1 MKTIRLLSI
10 FTGLFALAA
19 LPLFA
24 QTPTPPAL
32 HPYEAPAIN
41 FQGRIEVGDIGY
53 DGVGYFRFT
62 IGDSA
67 MSDTYWGPS
76 FTATTVVEGVYNIIL
91 GQDTDALTKDVFAVP
106 DREYFLKVEFCTDGT
121 GYEELLPYQEILTV
135 PFAVNADL
143 LDGKEAPGGA
153 IVGTTDAQ
161 TLTSKTLTSPVINT
175 AYFTAYDFGEDPT
188 DPGYIAFDPSDNVVK
203 YWDGEEWI
211 SWGDSGTGITGSGTD
226 DYITYWTGPQT
237 LSGDSSL
244 MYEEPYHLTLTSLA
258 TTGTAFEIIAD
269 SVTTGQALRITS
281 TGGGEAA
288 ADPFVYI
295 SRTGIGRALEVQSG
309 VTEGSGMWVN
319 SATVTSGRTMTV
331 KANSTAMSAGGI
343 ALAVEQDYSGT
354 SGKGLFVKQDGRG
367 EGVRITLS
375 SRPSGEEADQGGP
388 ALWIQA
394 NRNTVAALNATTG
407 GGALHVANSGNTGPG
422 ITAFSNQTGPLA
434 PIMLIKAGDD
444 FMNQPVA
451 ALEGRTGR
459 VSPLQLVPLATL
471 PDQGSYTVQTGELFA
486 RNDGTIHFFNGT
498 EWIDL
503 AATYTAQTFAPS
515 NIIFTDEDGDF
526 TSSSALTFDGDVL
539 FGMGAEFTN
548 LSADT
553 VYLGVGAT
561 ITEFSTDTTLGGEF
575 SSDTVVSTQLA
586 VKSYVDEAIAG
597 TSTRWITQSF
607 TRGDNISLIGDSGVF
622 QAGVPIRFAPAEFDF
637 WRYGLVV
644 DCTAGDTYDDSA
656 AGPIILEG
664 HPLEAAYTVLQ
675 SGNPEMV
682 RQINLVAMG
691 NLPGIDFLPSYWCPP
706 NAWYLSQSCI
716 VRATAELEFAASG
729 DDAVITLCV
738 GPDTDNLTEL
748 RTLNMGQAPDPVHS
762 GSVVL
767 LGTPNIDFNDKVW
780 IRVDQTGT
788 GYDPGTNLLVTLQ
801 VVTP

>member
-1 MKTIRLLSI
+1 MKTIRFLSI
-10 FTGLFALAA
+10 FAGLFALAA
-19 LPLFA
+19 LPLFG

-53 DGVGYFRFT
+53 DGTGYFRFT

-67 MSDTYWGPS
+67 MSDPYWGPS
-76 FTATTVVEGVYNIIL
+76 VAETTVVEGVYNIIL
-91 GQDTDALTKDVFAVP
+91 GQDTDALTKDVFADA
-106 DREYFLKVEFCTDGT
+106 DREYFLKVEFCTNGT
-121 GYEELLPYQEILTV
+121 DYEELLPYQEILTV

-143 LDGKEAPGGA
+143 LDGKDAPGGA

-161 TLTSKTLTSPVINT
+161 TLTSKILTSPVINT
-175 AYFTAYDFGEDPT
+175 VYFTGYDFGEDPT
-188 DPGYIAFDPSDNVVK
+188 DPGYIAYDSSDNVVK
-203 YWDGEEWI
+203 YWNGEEWV

-226 DYITYWTGPQT
+226 NYIAYWTGAQS
-237 LSGDSSL
+237 LSGDAYL
-244 MYEEPYHLTLTSLA
+244 QYDEQYQLTLT
-258 TTGTAFEIIAD
+258 TF
-269 SVTTGQALRITS
+269 
-281 TGGGEAA
+281 GEAVTALKIDADTVTSGKALEISSSA
-288 ADPFVYI
+288 AGGTSDKFVHI
-295 SRTGIGRALEVQSG
+295 VRGGTGRALEVNSG
-309 VTEGSGMWVN
+309 ATTGSAIWF
-319 SATVTSGRTMTV
+319 SSTTVTTGTVLTV
-331 KANSTAMSAGGI
+331 KNNNPTGPAGGVS
-343 ALAVEQDYSGT
+343 LSVEQDHVDSLGR
-354 SGKGLFVKQDGRG
+354 GMIVIQDGLG
-367 EGVRITLS
+367 EAARFTLS
-375 SRPSGEEADQGGP
+375 SGLTGDSAIWVEV
-388 ALWIQA
+388 
-394 NRNTVAALNATTG
+394 NRDTHPDLSSQTG
-407 GGALHVANSGNTGPG
+407 GGAIHVDNRINTGPAL
-422 ITAFSNQTGPLA
+422 TAYSTQTDPLT
-434 PIMLIKAGDD
+434 PMVWFKVAGN
-444 FMNQPVA
+444 FKNQPVV
-451 ALEGRTGR
+451 ALEGVTGR
-459 VSPLQLVPLATL
+459 VSPLRLVPLTTL
-471 PDQGSYTVQTGELFA
+471 PDEDTYTVQTGELFA
-486 RNDGTIHFFNGT
+486 RGDGTLHFFDG
-498 EWIDL
+498 EDWIDIS
-503 AATYTAQTFAPS
+503 AQYSAQTYEPTSVIFAD
-515 NIIFTDEDGDF
+515 TEGDF
-526 TSSSALTFDGDVL
+526 SGDTANLSFDGIVFSSTAASFTNL
-539 FGMGAEFTN
+539 TAAEFT
-548 LSADT
+548 
-553 VYLGVGAT
+553 VGTWAT
-561 ITEFSTDTTLGGEF
+561 IAGFSTDTTLGGDEA
-575 SSDTVVSTQLA
+575 SDDLVSTQLA
-586 VKSYVDEAIAG
+586 VKSYIDEAVAN

-607 TRGDNISLIGDSGVF
+607 TRGDNISLIGDADVF

-637 WRYGLVV
+637 WRYGMVV

-691 NLPGIDFLPSYWCPP
+691 NLPGIDLLPSYWCPP

-716 VRATAELEFAASG
+716 VRATAELEFPASG